1 MPSDDPLTSA
11 TAKAT
16 VTIRDVNDSP
26 PVFNRK
32 EFAVSLLENTP
43 PGTPLALDM
52 SVSDADVGINSKF
65 ALRLEDVSGVFDV
78 EPKLVTGYSQ
88 VNIRV
93 ANGTLDYENPNQ
105 RKFIVLVVAEETD
118 TNPRLSSTAT
128 ITVSVL
134 DANDN
139 KPVFEQESYSA
150 SVSEAALPGQYI
162 ATITARDVDSGSYGD
177 SGIRYSLSGT
187 GAELF
192 HVNEQTGVISL
203 ANCHGEGESN
213 RRERRD
219 LHEDENE
226 AEEGESH
233 LEMLSMEA
241 AVPREIGTE
250 PTVQY
255 TLVTEAPEERVP
267 AAPVSVSV
275 SVPAPVPPG
284 VPAATANDDK
294 APQTCLDYESETTYF
309 LSYKVSDCLNLRV
322 RVGTISYA

>member
-1 MPSDDPLTSA
+1 MFTYLTDPNDYFLLDAQTGELRTAKPLDREALEDSTGIISLVIRARELVNGVPSDDPLTSA

-26 PVFNRK
+26 PVFNHK
-32 EFAVSLLENTP
+32 EYSVSLLENTL

-65 ALRLEDVSGVFDV
+65 ALRLDDVSGVFDV

-162 ATITARDVDSGSYGD
+162 ATIGQNPASFFDLPLQPADKVYNLPQCCLLPLFVAGCHQQ
-177 SGIRYSLSGT
+177 RYVVIAIIISSCPLPSHHHHHHPHHGCHALTGLCALS
-187 GAELF
+187 
-192 HVNEQTGVISL
+192 
-203 ANCHGEGESN
+203 AN
-213 RRERRD
+213 
-219 LHEDENE
+219 
-226 AEEGESH
+226 
-233 LEMLSMEA
+233 
-241 AVPREIGTE
+241 
-250 PTVQY
+250 
-255 TLVTEAPEERVP
+255 
-267 AAPVSVSV
+267 
-275 SVPAPVPPG
+275 
-284 VPAATANDDK
+284 
-294 APQTCLDYESETTYF
+294 
-309 LSYKVSDCLNLRV
+309 
-322 RVGTISYA
+322 